1 MNSVEAR
8 ITGIDESLLD
18 EQQKEK
24 LEAVKKKIKD
34 EAGIQATG
42 GIAFSY
48 DQKSSGKVTIVT
60 SKDNPPNIASPA
72 PHQSQALH
80 SKLQSMVKSMTANLN
95 FPNVPILQRVSPHE
109 TLARFLIG

>member
-24 LEAVKKKIKD
+24 LEAVIKKIKD

-60 SKDNPPNIASPA
+60 SKDNTPLLPLHIRVRHYIPNYN
-72 PHQSQALH
+72 QW
-80 SKLQSMVKSMTANLN
+80 
-95 FPNVPILQRVSPHE
+95 
-109 TLARFLIG
+109 